1 MQKICK
7 SVIHI
12 VLPDDISI
20 FHLLM
25 LINVSP
31 KNEESSDMVLIVK
44 LCCPLSHLVTS
55 LGRLPNACANCNL
68 DKPRSV
74 ISS

>member
-7 SVIHI
+7 SVIYI
-12 VLPDDISI
+12 ILQDDIPI
-20 FHLLM
+20 FHLLI

-44 LCCPLSHLVTS
+44 LCCPFNHLVTS
-55 LGRLPNACANCNL
+55 LGRLPNACANCSL
-68 DKPRSV
+68 DKSRSV